1 MANGPEG
8 LPEPPLMPSHL
19 TRRQATWR
27 HFHEWKTA
35 LRKSLT
41 STRGK
46 IWAPVVVPIRVFW
59 LFFWILPN
67 CLEEFIL
74 YHVPYTPFPK
84 AIDELCGFTE
94 KRKPVICVNG
104 KNVDE

>member
-1 MANGPEG
+1 
-8 LPEPPLMPSHL
+8 MPSHL